1 MSQKPIKKVYFC
13 DGAVNGKISSIL
25 QQHYEVIVTD
35 KDPNYI
41 FYSCMGFEHLDYNGI
56 RIFSTGENVRADF
69 NFCDYAIGFDYISFE
84 DRYLR
89 YPLYLHCES
98 DMQKVTE
105 KHLHITPK
113 ILQDKTRFCTFVVSN
128 GKADEKRT
136 QFFDFLNQYNRVD
149 SGGRY
154 KNNIGKPVA
163 DKYAF
168 LKEGKF
174 NIAFENSSTNG
185 YTTEKLFQAFASH
198 TIPIYWG
205 DERISMPLNVNGG
218 GVNAKSFINIHQYKT
233 FEEVL
238 ESIIYLNTHDEAYL
252 QMLSE
257 PVFLDVNHKDLFDK
271 RLENF
276 LLHIFDQPLEKA
288 YRRGFGQWRCNIEKR
303 YKKAQKARQ
312 IGNNIANIIQKPIRI
327 LKKYILSAYNF
338 KS

>member
-1 MSQKPIKKVYFC
+1 M
-13 DGAVNGKISSIL
+13 
-25 QQHYEVIVTD
+25 
-35 KDPNYI
+35 
-41 FYSCMGFEHLDYNGI
+41 
-56 RIFSTGENVRADF
+56 
-69 NFCDYAIGFDYISFE
+69 
-84 DRYLR
+84 
-89 YPLYLHCES
+89 
-98 DMQKVTE
+98 DM
-105 KHLHITPK
+105 
-113 ILQDKTRFCTFVVSN
+113 
-128 GKADEKRT
+128 
-136 QFFDFLNQYNRVD
+136 
-149 SGGRY
+149 
-154 KNNIGKPVA
+154 
-163 DKYAF
+163 
-168 LKEGKF
+168 
-174 NIAFENSSTNG
+174 
-185 YTTEKLFQAFASH
+185 
-198 TIPIYWG
+198 
-205 DERISMPLNVNGG
+205 GG

-312 IGNNIANIIQKPIRI
+312 IGNNIANIIQKPIRT